1 MKVGLVLEGGASR
14 TVFSCGVMDVL
25 LKNNIIADY
34 VIGTSAGIAYG
45 VSYASGQIGRNRDVS
60 VKFMSDKRYMGMRH
74 LLSPKN
80 RSYYNLDFV
89 FNQIPNKE
97 ILFDYDAFE
106 KFGGDVLATVTNIKT
121 GKAEYLPVSA
131 ENGDFIA
138 LQASCALPILF
149 KPITVDGKQYLD
161 GGLADAIPFEKAF
174 ADDCDKVIVI
184 LTREK
189 GYIKGKDKAEKL
201 VSLAYRKYPELV
213 TAFKLRPENYNKQIL
228 KLAEYEKSGKA
239 LVIYPEEIQ
248 GIGRTEKKPEVLLS
262 LYNQGVNVGN
272 KRLAEMLK
280 FVSDR

>member
-1 MKVGLVLEGGASR
+1 MKLGLVLEGGASR

-25 LKNNIIADY
+25 LENNIIADY

-60 VKFMSDKRYMGMRH
+60 VRFMSDKRYMGIRH

-97 ILFDYDAFE
+97 ILFDYDAFA
-106 KFGGDVLATVTNIKT
+106 KFGGDVLATVTNIET
-121 GKAEYLPVSA
+121 GKPEYLPVPSDDG
-131 ENGDFIA
+131 NFTA

-149 KPITVDGKQYLD
+149 KPITIGKKRYLD
-161 GGLADAIPFEKAF
+161 GGLTDAIPFERAIS
-174 ADDCDKVIVI
+174 DGCDKVIVI

-189 GYIKGKDKAEKL
+189 GYIKGRDKAEKL
-201 VSLAYRKYPELV
+201 VSLSYRKYPKLV
-213 TAFKLRPENYNKQIL
+213 TAFKLRPDNYNKQIL

-239 LVIYPEEIQ
+239 LVIYPEDIQ

-272 KRLAEMLK
+272 KRLGEILK
-280 FVSDR
+280 FVSGR